1 MATISSLL
9 EIKIEDNSRY
19 MAKEETIRLWEAGLM
34 LWVPL
39 NPKNSTADLVTT
51 KSGPP
56 VQIRENS
63 ILKACM
69 AMEVSATTI
78 SMAQKEMI
86 SL

>member
-1 MATISSLL
+1 MKDFL
-9 EIKIEDNSRY
+9 RY

-39 NPKNSTADLVTT
+39 NYKNSTADLVTT

-63 ILKACM
+63 IPMACM
-69 AMEVSATTI
+69 AMEVPATTI
-78 SMAQKEMI
+78 CMAQKEMI
-86 SL
+86 SS